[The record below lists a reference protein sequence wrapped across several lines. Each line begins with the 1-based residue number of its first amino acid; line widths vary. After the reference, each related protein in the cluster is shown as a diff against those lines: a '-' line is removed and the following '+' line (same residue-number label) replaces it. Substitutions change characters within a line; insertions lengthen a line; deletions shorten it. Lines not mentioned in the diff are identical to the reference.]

1 MTGERRWEVGGG
13 KGLYSHFVRGK
24 SLSGTLTPEER
35 GGRGP
40 QETSTGGGKVDME
53 ELEEVVMGAAPKE
66 KKRKSKKQSKK
77 QKHRETMAVDSGA
90 ANFGDVVAG
99 RGVSE
104 VGEEPTQ
111 AMSKE
116 RKKSKKR
123 KHRDA
128 EAEVQVLDPAATAE
142 RLI

>member
-1 MTGERRWEVGGG
+1 
-13 KGLYSHFVRGK
+13 
-24 SLSGTLTPEER
+24 
-35 GGRGP
+35 
-40 QETSTGGGKVDME
+40 ME
-53 ELEEVVMGAAPKE
+53 ELEEVAMEAAPKE
-66 KKRKSKKQSKK
+66 KKKKSKKQSKK
-77 QKHRETMAVDSGA
+77 QKHREAMAVNSGA
-90 ANFGDVVAG
+90 ANFGDVVGG

-104 VGEEPTQ
+104 VGEEPIQ

-128 EAEVQVLDPAATAE
+128 EAEAQVLDLAATAE